1 LVPNFVWYD
10 AKGNVIGNTKDQI
23 VCPQKEENYKVD
35 IIYTTCNGDTTTYSD
50 DINLKFTVDYPT
62 VQPYTKI
69 ICNVT
74 DNITL
79 ADYKQFLTTNN
90 FSNFNFEFVDASG
103 LVVDE
108 NTPFTISADRAFNVT
123 VSNKNFPDC
132 KKQRL
137 FYSSFIQTIF

>member
-1 LVPNFVWYD
+1 MKRGFSPSGSNLVPNFTWYD

-69 ICNVT
+69 
-74 DNITL
+74 
-79 ADYKQFLTTNN
+79 
-90 FSNFNFEFVDASG
+90 FVM
-103 LVVDE
+103 LQIILLWQII
-108 NTPFTISADRAFNVT
+108 N
-123 VSNKNFPDC
+123 
-132 KKQRL
+132 
-137 FYSSFIQTIF
+137 SS